1 MREEVYEEQAGG
13 VELVN
18 LTEAAVH
25 SSSFLLTLHSFLMN
39 SLIQSILLV
48 SLDFVVD
55 AIRSPLTLFF
65 CISQFELVN
74 LRWQRK

>member
-1 MREEVYEEQAGG
+1 MKEEVYEEQAGG

-48 SLDFVVD
+48 SLDFVVECNKKSFD
-55 AIRSPLTLFF
+55 FIFLHRS
-65 CISQFELVN
+65 I
-74 LRWQRK
+74 